1 MKVSLTCTVR
11 LMVLVEAVSAVHV
24 KQGRMGRRGCR
35 LLCCPQFDRRRAAGE
50 VHEDHR
56 GCALGHDERG
66 VADRRLVHRAVA
78 RASPHHGVEVVVAR
92 RVGQG
97 SLAASAFAAAE
108 NETILTFEFQI
119 NIDLCELD

>member
-1 MKVSLTCTVR
+1 MKVSLTCCTVR
-11 LMVLVEAVSAVHV
+11 LMVLVEAVSTVHV

-35 LLCCPQFDRRRAAGE
+35 LLLRCPQFDRRRAAGE

-78 RASPHHGVEVVVAR
+78 GASPHHGVEVVVAR
-92 RVGQG
+92 RVG
-97 SLAASAFAAAE
+97 
-108 NETILTFEFQI
+108 
-119 NIDLCELD
+119 

>member
-11 LMVLVEAVSAVHV
+11 LMVLVVAVSTVHL

-78 RASPHHGVEVVVAR
+78 GASPHHGVEVVVAR

-97 SLAASAFAAAE
+97 ALAASAFAAAE
-108 NETILTFEFQI
+108 NETVFDF
-119 NIDLCELD
+119 